1 MWKEPVTGDERRM
14 DIVVTYGEKQKE
26 VIELK
31 IWRGEE
37 YHRDGLLQLSE
48 YLDFQGMKQG
58 YILIFDFNKTKQYK
72 SEAIK
77 ANGKDFFAVW
87 I

>member
-1 MWKEPVTGDERRM
+1 MGTLGRRM
-14 DIVVTYGEKQKE
+14 DIVVTLGKNQKE

-37 YHRDGLLQLSE
+37 YHQRGLKQLNN
-48 YLDFQGMKQG
+48 YLDFQGISRG
-58 YILIFDFNKTKQYK
+58 YLLIFDFNMNKQYT
-72 SEAIK
+72 SEEIRVGNK
-77 ANGKDFFAVW
+77 EIFAVK